1 MPKIKLT
8 LTRDT
13 LAKLRAMKKANSSLS
28 KRDCG
33 HNLGVCLITLN
44 RAADRAGLRKE
55 LTKIFPPSVFN
66 GAESAKPTA
75 KSVQRKLDEELRAEI
90 RRRYTRG
97 RSHAAK
103 ACELNNESVALSLN
117 TTRGNVYSVSKGRTP
132 RGVNAETV
140 EKIRAAIV
148 RRHYHQRMALADT
161 AAQISRD
168 TGLTELMVRNLCH
181 YVRQSERAG
190 GSSGIEKGSAWL
202 FLTAP
207 AVSFGVCQGYY

>member
-8 LTRDT
+8 ITRDT
-13 LAKLRAMKKANSSLS
+13 LAKLKAMKKADSSLS

-33 HNLGVCLITLN
+33 HKLGVCLVTLN
-44 RAADRAGLRKE
+44 RAADRAGLRAE
-55 LTKIFPPSVFN
+55 LTKIFPVSVFT
-66 GAESAKPTA
+66 GAESSKPTA
-75 KSVQRKLDEELRAEI
+75 KSVERNLGEELRAII
-90 RRRYTRG
+90 RRRYARG
-97 RSHAAK
+97 RRHSAA
-103 ACELNNESVALSLN
+103 AHELNNESVALSLN

-148 RRHYHQRMALADT
+148 RRHYHQRLALADT

-168 TGLTELMVRNLCH
+168 TGMAEMTVRNLCH
-181 YVRQSERAG
+181 YVRQSEREG
-190 GSSGIEKGSAWL
+190 GSSGIGKGSAWL

-207 AVSFGVCQGYY
+207 ACNPGQCVGYY